1 MMQHSANRHE
11 RRRTES
17 ALRLSIKR
25 MEPHLE
31 RFHKATDSDEGKFVV
46 ATLTFVAIGVAT
58 GEIPRTKLDE
68 GIDAI
73 SRDFN
78 VSEKAV
84 LAFVAFQIA
93 FAEHAVSL
101 HQTTSGEAA
110 DRGGQREANIVDEA
124 MRIVRERRS

>member
-1 MMQHSANRHE
+1 MTKYSANRHE

-17 ALRLSIKR
+17 ALRLAIER

-31 RFHKATDSDEGKFVV
+31 RFHKATDSDEGKFVI

-58 GEIPRTKLDE
+58 GGIPRTKLDE

-73 SRDFN
+73 SHDFN
-78 VSEKAV
+78 VPEKAV

-93 FAEHAVSL
+93 FMEHAVSL
-101 HQTTSGEAA
+101 PQTKPGDAV
-110 DRGGQREANIVDEA
+110 DRGGEQETNVVDEA

>member
-17 ALRLSIKR
+17 ALRLAIER

-31 RFHKATDSDEGKFVV
+31 RFHKATDSDEGKFVI

-58 GEIPRTKLDE
+58 GGIPRTKLDE
-68 GIDAI
+68 GIDAL

-78 VSEKAV
+78 VPEKAI
-84 LAFVAFQIA
+84 LAFVAVQIA
-93 FAEHAVSL
+93 FAEHANSL
-101 HQTTSGEAA
+101 RQTKSGEAA
-110 DRGGQREANIVDEA
+110 DRGGERETNIVDEA